1 MKITEDTFQKGS
13 IYLAEFPFTSFKS
26 SKIRPVVVL
35 FEEKRFNDVAV
46 MAISSVTERENKANA
61 ILISPED
68 KDFIKTG
75 LKKES
80 LILTHRM
87 ATIKKS
93 RLFYRLG
100 YLMQKYSDEIDT
112 ALLRQLEIGH
122 QINAIQKHIPY
133 SRQAIDEKDIASVCF
148 ALRSDWL
155 TQGPKIKEFEEL
167 LANYCGAKFA
177 VAVSSGTAALHA
189 AYFAAGISSG
199 DEIITSP
206 ITFAATANAAIYMGA
221 RPVFVDVAP
230 DTGNIDTRKIQSAIT
245 AKTKAI
251 VPVHFGGHPS
261 DMEQIHSIADKN
273 RLIVIEDACHAL
285 GAQHKIKDNDGNEKW
300 VKVGSCTHSDMAI
313 FSFHPV
319 KSITTG
325 EGGAVLTNNEDFYK
339 KMLMFRSHGITRTD
353 FINEPHGEWYYE
365 MQCMGYNYRMTDIH
379 AALGISQL
387 NKLDSFIRV
396 RRNIRDIYNK
406 EFAENPYFDLPVE
419 KDYVNSSL
427 HLYAVKLKGKYIG
440 QKAKIFERLKEKGLG
455 VQVHYI
461 PVYFHPFYRKTGYDE
476 GICPE
481 AELFYKRQLS
491 IPLHH
496 GLSETDALRLTKI
509 VVEAFQVTPFII
521 KKIM

>member
-1 MKITEDTFQKGS
+1 
-13 IYLAEFPFTSFKS
+13 
-26 SKIRPVVVL
+26 
-35 FEEKRFNDVAV
+35 
-46 MAISSVTERENKANA
+46 
-61 ILISPED
+61 
-68 KDFIKTG
+68 
-75 LKKES
+75 
-80 LILTHRM
+80 M
-87 ATIKKS
+87 ATIKKT
-93 RLFYRLG
+93 RLFYWLG
-100 YLMQKYSDEIDT
+100 CLTQKYLDEIDT
-112 ALLRQLEIGH
+112 ALLRQLEIGR
-122 QINAIQKHIPY
+122 QINAIQKQIPY
-133 SRQAIDEKDIASVCF
+133 SRQSIDEKDIASVCA

-189 AYFAAGISSG
+189 AYFAAGISPG

-221 RPVFVDVAP
+221 RPVFVDVEP

-285 GAQHKIKDNDGNEKW
+285 GAQHKIKDIDGNEKW
-300 VKVGSCTHSDMAI
+300 VRVGSGTHSDMTI

-339 KMLMFRSHGITRTD
+339 KLLMFRSHGITRTD

-440 QKAKIFERLKEKGLG
+440 QKAKIFERLKGKGLG

-476 GICPE
+476 GICPD

-496 GLSETDALRLTKI
+496 GLGETDALRLTKI

-521 KKIM
+521 KKIMSS